1 MNKIKRKLLL
11 RSSGREANANEDR
24 DLNASSAGVRGSTY
38 SGSTY
43 CDSTYSGSTLNGG
56 QADEG
61 SGPWGLK
68 ELCPGRDPIV
78 E

>member
-1 MNKIKRKLLL
+1 MNRFKQKLFP
-11 RSSGREANANEDR
+11 RSSGREANANGDR
-24 DLNASSAGVRGSTY
+24 DVNASSAGVRGSTY
-38 SGSTY
+38 SGSIY
-43 CDSTYSGSTLNGG
+43 CGSTYSGSTLTGV
-56 QADEG
+56 QTDEE